1 MVSEKDLIGRTK
13 EDAEILLTNEGM
25 KYRIVRE
32 DDRSYIVTMDLR
44 MDRFNLEIDNGFVTR
59 VEIG

>member
-1 MVSEKDLIGRTK
+1 MVSEKDLVGRTK